1 MYTVEAIP
9 APELGNAS
17 FLVADTDHGVGL
29 VVDPLRDIERY
40 LHVATNLNVKL
51 THALDTHLHNDYVS
65 GCREL
70 AADVGANVSALEVG
84 ADLEIGGITIR
95 AIHTPGHTPDH
106 KAYLLGEG
114 GRHRALFSGGAV
126 MLGAIART
134 DLFGP
139 HLAVHLALE
148 ALSTLQVR
156 LRGLP
161 DDIAVFPTHGGGSF
175 CGTGGRSGHE
185 TTLGQERK
193 TNPFFLTTEVMPFL
207 ARALNQ
213 HRYPTYYRDMGAIN
227 RGGATLIGKSVP
239 PLAALTADEVARMMD
254 DGAAVVDVRIGRDYD
269 RGHIPGSYNVGIDG
283 PVSAWVGW
291 LIARGRPLILVGGGD
306 KELHK
311 AQRQLLRIGYDTI
324 AGGLDGGIEA
334 WQSSGREVS
343 TFETIDVEDMA
354 QWVLSA
360 EPMTVVDTRDE
371 HEWVAG
377 HVPGA
382 VHMYVPDVPHR
393 ADEIP
398 RDAPVAVHCASGYR
412 AGIAAS
418 LLEQAG
424 LKRIIHVN
432 GDRLS
437 GGDRGEP
444 ARAGGA
450 EADHPR
456 ERRIQ
461 RLGPPP
467 PGGVCPELGEAQL
480 FPACAEVPPEGRG
493 GADPAMSSWPGGG
506 QPAHPAVSGSSWPAR
521 SPPTATGC
529 PIQPSRIGNRDGP
542 PRPPLRT
549 ARESPARRIRP
560 GAGSG
565 TAPSG

>member
-1 MYTVEAIP
+1 VYAVEAIG

-17 FLVADTDHGVGL
+17 FVVADADRGVGL
-29 VVDPLRDIERY
+29 VIDPLRDIERY
-40 LHVATNLNVKL
+40 LHLASDLNIKL
-51 THALDTHLHNDYVS
+51 THALDTHLHNDFVS
-65 GCREL
+65 GRREL
-70 AADVGANVSALEVG
+70 EAEVG
-84 ADLEIGGITIR
+84 ADIGELESGAEMRVGDITLR

-106 KAYLLGEG
+106 KSYLLSEG
-114 GRHRALFSGGAV
+114 GRQRALFSGGAV

-161 DDIAVFPTHGGGSF
+161 DHIAVFPTHGGGSF

-213 HRYPTYYRDMGAIN
+213 HRYPTYYRDMAAVN
-227 RGGATLIGKSVP
+227 RGGATLIGGSIP
-239 PLAALTADEVARMMD
+239 PLAALTADEAARMMD
-254 DGAAVVDVRIGRDYD
+254 EGAAVVDVRIGRDFD
-269 RGHIPGSYNVGIDG
+269 QGHIPGSYNVGIDG

-291 LIARGRPLILVGGGD
+291 LIPRGRPLILIGGGD
-306 KELHK
+306 QELRK

-324 AGGLDGGIEA
+324 AGGLDGGVEA
-334 WQSSGREVS
+334 WRASGREIA
-343 TFETIDVEDMA
+343 TFETVDVEDMA

-360 EPMTVVDTRDE
+360 EPMTVVDARDE

-393 ADEIP
+393 AGEIP
-398 RDAPVAVHCASGYR
+398 REAPVAVHCASGYR

-424 LKRIIHVN
+424 LTRIIHVN
-432 GDRLS
+432 GEYSDWDRLHL
-437 GGDRGEP
+437 
-444 ARAGGA
+444 A
-450 EADHPR
+450 ESH
-456 ERRIQ
+456 I
-461 RLGPPP
+461 
-467 PGGVCPELGEAQL
+467 
-480 FPACAEVPPEGRG
+480 
-493 GADPAMSSWPGGG
+493 
-506 QPAHPAVSGSSWPAR
+506 
-521 SPPTATGC
+521 
-529 PIQPSRIGNRDGP
+529 
-542 PRPPLRT
+542 
-549 ARESPARRIRP
+549 
-560 GAGSG
+560 
-565 TAPSG
+565 